1 MANRSTFL
9 APDYQLDSFLELSEL
24 PPERYQDAVRLQ
36 DLKRKINKTPEEIN
50 EMNNLMLIL
59 QSYFI
64 SAETW
69 NKFCDCL
76 VNVETKVKNEI
87 DVVNDTTNMGVANIN
102 TNKDNALNEI
112 EQKKENIINYMDA
125 TTAGQIRNDLGAK
138 GDLQTTDKSS
148 LVNAINEVKNNQVTA
163 DNRITT
169 DLNKHL
175 SDYVRQPAYAVTTG
189 TANAYLVST
198 DPAPTE
204 YVDGMGIAIK
214 INVSSTGASTLNWN
228 GLGVKNI
235 VDSNKNAVT
244 NLKANAIYSLKYE
257 TTSKNFILQ
266 SSDNANVF
274 VESVDPAGIT
284 GYTVK
289 DKNIWFDTTNEII
302 KVRVSGK
309 WVPQG
314 AVYK

>member
-125 TTAGQIRNDLGAK
+125 TTAGQIKNDLGVK

-148 LVNAINEVKNNQVTA
+148 LVNAINEVKNNQV
-163 DNRITT
+163 T

>member
-1 MANRSTFL
+1 
-9 APDYQLDSFLELSEL
+9 
-24 PPERYQDAVRLQ
+24 
-36 DLKRKINKTPEEIN
+36 
-50 EMNNLMLIL
+50 
-59 QSYFI
+59 
-64 SAETW
+64 
-69 NKFCDCL
+69 
-76 VNVETKVKNEI
+76 VETKVKNEI

-125 TTAGQIRNDLGAK
+125 TTAGQIRNDLGVK